1 VIHHDFIKA
10 TKYIVFGKSQYVLN
24 RQNSIYPMARNEVLI
39 RWLRFMQRGE
49 RYLEDMD
56 EKLCTSDVRVTHV
69 FIGQV
74 LHE

>member
-39 RWLRFMQRGE
+39 RWLKVHAKRGKISG
-49 RYLEDMD
+49 RL
-56 EKLCTSDVRVTHV
+56 LSLQH
-69 FIGQV
+69 
-74 LHE
+74 LS